1 MIEYGVLVR
10 YNWEVT
16 NVANIKSSIK
26 RVRSSEAKRVANKN
40 RRSEMNTLVRKAIFA
55 KEQGQDDAEKLAR
68 EAQAALDRAVTD
80 NIISKNTAARRK
92 ARIARTQQL
101 TD

>member
-1 MIEYGVLVR
+1 MIEYGVLAS
-10 YNWEVT
+10 YNWKVT
-16 NVANIKSSIK
+16 HVANIKSSIK

-80 NIISKNTAARRK
+80 NIIYKNTAARRK